1 MPVRDNRWFDLVR
14 ACPYTLSAEYMTADA
29 LDTYV
34 HAQTQ
39 PPAWEFTAAQ
49 APIMT
54 HTDTS
59 IM

>member
-1 MPVRDNRWFDLVR
+1 MR